1 MTTKQKVDQERLEEL
16 RDVLGK
22 IPGSK
27 RKAWHL
33 EIFERRN
40 GVDCL
45 AQVINIK
52 TGRSIKRSQEKKT
65 LQVEK
70 QE

>member
-1 MTTKQKVDQERLEEL
+1 MTTKQKIDQERLEEL

-33 EIFERRN
+33 EIFERRD

-45 AQVINIK
+45 ADVINIK
-52 TGRSIKRSQEKKT
+52 TGRSIKRSQVQKNLSVIME
-65 LQVEK
+65 
-70 QE
+70 